1 MLDYYRSADGRV
13 FLLQQTLILLGG
25 AAALSAIFGD
35 GRVDLAVARWFYDD
49 ALGAFPLTNH
59 WLLKGV
65 LHDAARTASATA
77 ELALLGLTA
86 VAWTF
91 QGATRLHA
99 YRQELLFAAAATLAA
114 AAIVG
119 ALKHFSD
126 HACPWDLASFGGT
139 ATYGPLRSS
148 PAVASSIHG
157 CFPAAHP
164 LSGYAWLAA
173 GLSLYPFAPRLA
185 RRWWSLALALGT
197 LFGAVQ
203 VARGAH
209 FPSHVLWSAWVAWAV
224 AIAALTACALVSV
237 RVRAARPILP
247 AGAVERLGH
256 TGLPRPQRTQSSH

>member
-1 MLDYYRSADGRV
+1 MLHYYRSADGRV
-13 FLLQQTLILLGG
+13 FLLQQTLLLLG
-25 AAALSAIFGD
+25 AAAVLSAIFGD
-35 GRVDLAVARWFYDD
+35 GRLDLTIARWFYDD

-77 ELALLGLTA
+77 ALGLLGLTA
-86 VAWTF
+86 VAWAIPL
-91 QGATRLHA
+91 ATRLQP
-99 YRQELLFAAAATLAA
+99 YRQELLFACAASLSGVAL
-114 AAIVG
+114 VG
-119 ALKHFSD
+119 VLKHFSD

-139 ATYGPLRSS
+139 ATYRSLFS
-148 PAVASSIHG
+148 SAVAAPSIHG

-173 GLSLYPFAPRLA
+173 GLSLYPRAPRLA
-185 RRWWSLALALGT
+185 RWWWSHALAVGT

-224 AIAALTACALVSV
+224 AIAALTACSSIPIRA
-237 RVRAARPILP
+237 RAARPILP
-247 AGAVERLGH
+247 AAAAERLGH
-256 TGLPRPQRTQSSH
+256 AAVPRP